1 MANHGPL
8 CLSPWRRHNTTIP
21 RLQTPF
27 LHFSFFSL
35 HLPFSPVAFSLSL
48 HFILLLFNH
57 CPAFLFSFLCIMY
70 RYYMSCYISG
80 HVHPLSVSS
89 GYLKLKH
96 LLIIF
101 PKVQLTCQHQCRL
114 ISFNDPQQCRDTSLY
129 VVKLSETS
137 WIEAKPHSENPEWK
151 SMGDFCNSKDCKWS
165 MIWLLSVVFLRVG
178 SHYGFSNGK
187 WALSNK

>member
-21 RLQTPF
+21 RLQNPF

-48 HFILLLFNH
+48 HFILFNH

-137 WIEAKPHSENPEWK
+137 WIEAKPHSKNPEWK